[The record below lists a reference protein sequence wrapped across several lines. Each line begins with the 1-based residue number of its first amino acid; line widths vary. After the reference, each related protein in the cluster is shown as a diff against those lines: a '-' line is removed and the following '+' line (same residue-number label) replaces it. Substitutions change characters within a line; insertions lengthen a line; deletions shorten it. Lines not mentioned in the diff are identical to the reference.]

1 MKHIHLCKAKTKKND
16 EFYTCKEEIEAEL
29 SFYSSSF
36 KDKVVFCN
44 CNDYKSSFN
53 SYFVDNFDNLGLQG
67 LYCSSMMRGELF
79 EYDGCSTKLS
89 KIDGDFRSDDSIA
102 IMKNADIIVT
112 NPPYSLFR
120 PFYSQLLEF
129 GKQFLVIGSKLSVCY
144 KEVFPSL
151 KQGLVRT
158 GYTVP
163 SSFYTPTGELE
174 RLPGL
179 SRWFTTL
186 PTPGKSYATFTASMN
201 DRTYDHFDLYP
212 AISVKKTDK
221 IPYDY
226 EGLMG
231 VPISA
236 FDKLDPEEFEFVDMI
251 SRYAVIDHTY
261 DTPGHQLTEV
271 DGQPQFSKLIIKK
284 RNKEKK

>member
-1 MKHIHLCKAKTKKND
+1 MNQNHLSNAKKKKND
-16 EFYTCKEEIEAEL
+16 EFYTRIEDIQAEL
-29 SFYSSSF
+29 SYYSSSF
-36 KDKVVFCN
+36 TGKTVFCC
-44 CNDYKSSFN
+44 CNDYGRAFMN
-53 SYFVDNFDNLGLQG
+53 YFVDNFDTLGLQG
-67 LYCSSMMRGELF
+67 LYCSGMGGELF
-79 EYDGCSTKLS
+79 EYDGCLTKVS
-89 KIDGDFRSDDSIA
+89 EIDGDFRSDDSVA
-102 IMKNADIIVT
+102 IMKNSDIVVT

-120 PFYSQLLEF
+120 TFYSQMLRY

-151 KQGLVRT
+151 KQGLVRL
-158 GYTVP
+158 GYTAP
-163 SSFYTPTGELE
+163 SSFYTPTGEVE
-174 RLPGL
+174 HLPGL

-186 PTPGKSYATFTASMN
+186 PTPGKNYATFTASIN
-201 DRTYDHFDLYP
+201 DREYKPFDLYP

-221 IPYDY
+221 IPYGYD
-226 EGLMG
+226 GLMG

-261 DTPGHQLTEV
+261 DTPGHQLTEIN
-271 DGQPQFSKLIIKK
+271 GQPKFSTLIIKK